1 MKIPEI
7 HKQTNSIHCG
17 LYAIAN
23 AVEYCLTGYP
33 GGLYINL
40 DQNT

>member
-1 MKIPEI
+1 MPEI